1 MTEDNAVVL
10 GAIVA
15 PDSGQAD
22 ELLAWAAEACRAHGK
37 QVRGVLMETPPHEA
51 GQPRP
56 KAVLRDLH
64 TGESYSILQDRGP
77 LSRGCCL
84 DTNVLSRASIVL
96 RRAATE
102 KPDLVI
108 VNRFGSS
115 EAEGEGFTE
124 ELLALIEA
132 GIPLLLIV
140 NTRYLEAWR
149 HFNGGMGDEIA
160 CEQTSVAGW
169 LDNRLGVGAC

>member
-15 PDSGQAD
+15 PDGSPAD
-22 ELLAWAAEACRAHGK
+22 ALLGWAAEQCQRHGK
-37 QVRGVLMETPPHEA
+37 QVRGVLMEMPP
-51 GQPRP
+51 QTLDQSRP

-64 TGESYSILQDRGP
+64 TGDLYSILQDRGP

-84 DTNVLSRASIVL
+84 DTDVLSRASIVL
-96 RRAATE
+96 RRALAE
-102 KPDLVI
+102 NPDLVI

-115 EAEGEGFTE
+115 EAEGGGFTE
-124 ELLALIEA
+124 ELFALIEA

-140 NTRYLEAWR
+140 NTRYLDAWR

-160 CEQTSVAGW
+160 CEQTAMADW
-169 LDNRLGVGAC
+169 LDCRMGVKSC

>member
-1 MTEDNAVVL
+1 MTEDNPVVL

-15 PDSGQAD
+15 PDSSQAD
-22 ELLAWAAEACRAHGK
+22 ELLAWAAEQCGTHGK
-37 QVRGVLMETPPHEA
+37 QVRGVLMEMPPHTPD
-51 GQPRP
+51 QPRP

-64 TGESYSILQDRGP
+64 TGERYSILQDRGP

-84 DTNVLSRASIVL
+84 DTDVLSRASVVL
-96 RRAATE
+96 RRALAE

-115 EAEGEGFTE
+115 EAEGDGFTE

-160 CEQTSVAGW
+160 CEQAAVAEWLGSRLSV
-169 LDNRLGVGAC
+169 DAC